1 MGEVVPLNDESRV
14 ALEWREVSRRQR
26 AAALATAEY
35 LSGERLNDVL
45 EFLHNVVMAEDESV
59 QTPVF
64 FEGELKGTQPP
75 AIRDRIRAAAEIG
88 KLLGLTRDTAKVQV
102 AVGGLPSGRPVDED
116 APDDPVRVIIAA
128 LELSAHDGGDNARL
142 ASFLARV
149 QEDQRRQLAAS
160 PATFMDA
167 DAWETGDPSPVDDAQ
182 DSPDDPVRGE
192 GDAAYDGDGVSLS
205 TEGEG
210 SVETSSPF
218 VPADPS
224 PPQPPAQEDEQVQA
238 PWVPPDF

>member
-45 EFLHNVVMAEDESV
+45 EFLHNVVIGEDESV
-59 QTPVF
+59 QSPVF

-160 PATFMDA
+160 PATFTDV
-167 DAWETGDPSPVDDAQ
+167 DAWEADDPIVDDAQ
-182 DSPDDPVRGE
+182 DTPVRGE
-192 GDAAYDGDGVSLS
+192 DEAAYDGDGVSPTS
-205 TEGEG
+205 TDEG
-210 SVETSSPF
+210 SAEIF
-218 VPADPS
+218 VTADPS